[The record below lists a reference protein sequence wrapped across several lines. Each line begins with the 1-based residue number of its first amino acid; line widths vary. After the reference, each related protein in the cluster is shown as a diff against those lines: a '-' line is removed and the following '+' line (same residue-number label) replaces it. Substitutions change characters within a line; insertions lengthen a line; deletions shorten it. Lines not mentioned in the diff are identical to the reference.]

1 MKKKKIQEIYNEIAE
16 YENKRFKEYQT
27 ALEYFKNNIDYP
39 FDEIEE
45 ILEADTLCHI
55 GYCDI
60 ERDHQYKSWEYPTH
74 EFYRLTEDSLKEYPS
89 LRYKR
94 FMLQDKMPSGSHNL
108 VWQETL
114 FEDSFHGYMLLPLKG
129 SRYWIVEYCYC

>member
-114 FEDSFHGYMLLPLKG
+114 FEDCYHGYILLTLKDG
-129 SRYWIVEYCYC
+129 RYWIVEYEC

>member
-27 ALEYFKNNIDYP
+27 ALGYFKNNIDYP

-45 ILEADTLCHI
+45 VLEADTLCHI

-114 FEDSFHGYMLLPLKG
+114 FEDCYHGYILLPLKDG
-129 SRYWIVEYCYC
+129 RYWIVEYEC

>member
-45 ILEADTLCHI
+45 VLEADTLCHI

-94 FMLQDKMPSGSHNL
+94 YMLQDKMPSGSHNL

-114 FEDSFHGYMLLPLKG
+114 FEDCYHGYILLPLKDG
-129 SRYWIVEYCYC
+129 RYWIVEYEC

>member
-45 ILEADTLCHI
+45 VLEADTLCHI

-114 FEDSFHGYMLLPLKG
+114 LEDCYHGYILLPLKDG
-129 SRYWIVEYCYC
+129 RYWIVEYEC

>member
-45 ILEADTLCHI
+45 VLEADTLCHI

-114 FEDSFHGYMLLPLKG
+114 FVDCYLGYILLPL
-129 SRYWIVEYCYC
+129 YD

>member
-60 ERDHQYKSWEYPTH
+60 ERDHQYKSWKYPSH
-74 EFYRLTEDSLKEYPS
+74 EFYKLTEDSLKEYPAF
-89 LRYKR
+89 RYKR

-108 VWQETL
+108 V
-114 FEDSFHGYMLLPLKG
+114 YP
-129 SRYWIVEYCYC
+129 

>member
-45 ILEADTLCHI
+45 VLEADTLCHI

-74 EFYRLTEDSLKEYPS
+74 EFYRLTEDSLKEYPAF
-89 LRYKR
+89 RYKR

-114 FEDSFHGYMLLPLKG
+114 FEDCYHGYILLPLKDG
-129 SRYWIVEYCYC
+129 RYWIVEYEC

>member
-45 ILEADTLCHI
+45 VLEADTLCHI

-60 ERDHQYKSWEYPTH
+60 ERGHQYKSWVYPTH

-114 FEDSFHGYMLLPLKG
+114 FEDCYHGYILLPLKDG
-129 SRYWIVEYCYC
+129 RYWIVEYEC

>member
-45 ILEADTLCHI
+45 VLEADTLCHI

-114 FEDSFHGYMLLPLKG
+114 FEDCYHGYILLPLKDG
-129 SRYWIVEYCYC
+129 RYRIVEYEC

>member
-1 MKKKKIQEIYNEIAE
+1 MTEEEIQDAYDKKVE
-16 YENKRFKEYQT
+16 YEYKLFKEYQT

-45 ILEADTLCHI
+45 VLEADTLCHI

-114 FEDSFHGYMLLPLKG
+114 FEDCYHGYILLPLKDG
-129 SRYWIVEYCYC
+129 RYWIVEYEC

>member
-45 ILEADTLCHI
+45 VLEADTLCHI

-60 ERDHQYKSWEYPTH
+60 ERDHHYKSWEYPTH

-114 FEDSFHGYMLLPLKG
+114 FEDCYHGYILLPLKDG
-129 SRYWIVEYCYC
+129 RYWIVEYEC

>member
-1 MKKKKIQEIYNEIAE
+1 MTEEEIQDAYDKKVE
-16 YENKRFKEYQT
+16 YEYKLFKEYQT

-39 FDEIEE
+39 FDEIKEV
-45 ILEADTLCHI
+45 LEDDKLYHI
-55 GYCDI
+55 GYCKT
-60 ERDHQYKSWEYPTH
+60 ERDFQYKSWKYPSH
-74 EFYRLTEDSLKEYPS
+74 EFYKLTEDSLKEYPA

-114 FEDSFHGYMLLPLKG
+114 LEDCYHGYILLPLKDG
-129 SRYWIVEYCYC
+129 RYWIVEYEC

>member
-1 MKKKKIQEIYNEIAE
+1 M
-16 YENKRFKEYQT
+16 
-27 ALEYFKNNIDYP
+27 EYFKNNIDYP

-45 ILEADTLCHI
+45 VLEADTLCHI

-114 FEDSFHGYMLLPLKG
+114 FEDCYHGYILLPLKDG
-129 SRYWIVEYCYC
+129 RYWIVEYEC

>member
-45 ILEADTLCHI
+45 VLEADTLCHI

-60 ERDHQYKSWEYPTH
+60 ERDHQYKSWVYPTH

-114 FEDSFHGYMLLPLKG
+114 FEDCYHGYILLPLKDG
-129 SRYWIVEYCYC
+129 RYWIVEYEC

>member
-114 FEDSFHGYMLLPLKG
+114 FEDCYHGYILLPLKDG
-129 SRYWIVEYCYC
+129 RYWIVEYEC

>member
-1 MKKKKIQEIYNEIAE
+1 MNKKKIQEINNEIAE

-45 ILEADTLCHI
+45 VLEADTLCHI

-114 FEDSFHGYMLLPLKG
+114 FEDCYHGYILLPLKDG
-129 SRYWIVEYCYC
+129 RYWIVEYEC

>member
-45 ILEADTLCHI
+45 VLEADTLCHI

-114 FEDSFHGYMLLPLKG
+114 FEDCYHGYILLPLKDG
-129 SRYWIVEYCYC
+129 RYWIVEYEC

>member
-45 ILEADTLCHI
+45 VLEADTLCHI

-60 ERDHQYKSWEYPTH
+60 ERDHRPKLALYAVQVS
-74 EFYRLTEDSLKEYPS
+74 
-89 LRYKR
+89 
-94 FMLQDKMPSGSHNL
+94 
-108 VWQETL
+108 
-114 FEDSFHGYMLLPLKG
+114 
-129 SRYWIVEYCYC
+129 

>member
-39 FDEIEE
+39 FEEIEE
-45 ILEADTLCHI
+45 VLEDDKLYHI

-60 ERDHQYKSWEYPTH
+60 ERDHQYKSWEYSTH
-74 EFYRLTEDSLKEYPS
+74 EFYLLTEDSLKEYPA

-114 FEDSFHGYMLLPLKG
+114 FEDCYHGYILLPLKDG
-129 SRYWIVEYCYC
+129 RYWIVEYEC